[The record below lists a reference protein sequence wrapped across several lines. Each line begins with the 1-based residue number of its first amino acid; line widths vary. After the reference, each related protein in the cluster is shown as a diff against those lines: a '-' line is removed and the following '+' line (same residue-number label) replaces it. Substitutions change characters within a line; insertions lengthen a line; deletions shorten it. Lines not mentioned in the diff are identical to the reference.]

1 MRDQTPNT
9 NNDKD
14 RTIIF
19 NLKPYEL
26 TYWVS
31 VRSKKR

>member
-1 MRDQTPNT
+1 MRDQTTNT

-14 RTIIF
+14 GTIIF
-19 NLKPYEL
+19 NLKPDEH